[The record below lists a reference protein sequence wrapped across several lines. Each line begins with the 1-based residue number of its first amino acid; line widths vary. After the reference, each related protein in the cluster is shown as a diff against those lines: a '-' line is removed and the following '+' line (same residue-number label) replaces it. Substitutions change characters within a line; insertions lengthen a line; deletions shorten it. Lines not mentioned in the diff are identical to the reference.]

1 MKHIEKDPALERR
14 FRQVKVPEPTVDE
27 ATEILKGLRE
37 RYETHH
43 RVQYADEALSAA
55 AELSHKYIRS
65 VIKEGGPMLSA
76 IVPCPFRE
84 CSSSTLNT
92 KF

>member
-27 ATEILKGLRE
+27 TREILQGLRE

-43 RVQYADEALSAA
+43 KVQYADEALSAA

-65 VIKEGGPMLSA
+65 VILRKGAMVLA
-76 IVPCPFRE
+76 NVVPCSIRE
-84 CSSSTLNT
+84 RN
-92 KF
+92 F